1 MVDSETPGSKTNAL
15 AGSSSTSISVSGVT
29 TASPGVVT
37 TWFSLTTAPP
47 VAVTF
52 FFSSI
57 FTVKEPWVTAAGV
70 TLTSPP
76 ITMVPVLALTTTF
89 AAGREGSTSMFSKR
103 LTNATFWLGSLG
115 DLTFIDDASK
125 GTATLSP
132 NISFMAS
139 EMLRAV
145 LKSP

>member
-1 MVDSETPGSKTNAL
+1 MVSTMVDNDTPGSKTKAF

-37 TWFSLTTAPP
+37 TWFSLTIAPP

-57 FTVKEPWVTAAGV
+57 LTVNDPWVTAAGV

-76 ITMVPVLALTTTF
+76 ITIVPVLALTTTL
-89 AAGREGSTSMFSKR
+89 AAGLAGYTSIFSNK
-103 LTNATFWLGSLG
+103 LTNATF
-115 DLTFIDDASK
+115 
-125 GTATLSP
+125 
-132 NISFMAS
+132 
-139 EMLRAV
+139 
-145 LKSP
+145 